1 MEFAIIAL
9 LLLVVVWVVHTRRTL
24 CELSDNVSTAMSQVC
39 LQLSARFRAL
49 TALRELAKFHGLL
62 VPADYALPN
71 VDARSTP
78 AQVLAQEQQLAAALH
93 SLVDEAQTVPAML
106 ADPAYRRC
114 VEAAD
119 CYSRMIFT
127 SSMIYND
134 SVSRLNHALQRM
146 PTRLIAGALGFS
158 VREYL
163 ELAPDAPV
171 RTLSPQT
178 QAS

>member
-49 TALRELAKFHGLL
+49 TALRELAKFHGLP
-62 VPADYALPN
+62 VPADYALPH

-78 AQVLAQEQQLAAALH
+78 AQVLAPALH